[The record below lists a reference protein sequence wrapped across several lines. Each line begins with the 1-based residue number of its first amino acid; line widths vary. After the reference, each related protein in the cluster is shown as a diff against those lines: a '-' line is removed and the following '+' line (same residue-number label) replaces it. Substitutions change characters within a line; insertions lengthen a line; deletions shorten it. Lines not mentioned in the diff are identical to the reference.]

1 MDRTLRLFLTLLAVL
16 TGLAVAPAQARMAP
30 ADAAEVERV
39 ENGARTGG
47 GAAAIAAQAAEV
59 QGQAT
64 RERRDRERIRP
75 RAPAKVIVL
84 IPSIQYGDRLLE

>member
-1 MDRTLRLFLTLLAVL
+1 MDHTLRLFLTLLAVL
-16 TGLAVAPAQARMAP
+16 TGLTVAPAQARMAP
-30 ADAAEVERV
+30 ADSAEVERV

-47 GAAAIAAQAAEV
+47 GASAIAAQAAEV

-64 RERRDRERIRP
+64 RERRERIRP
-75 RAPAKVIVL
+75 RVPAKVFVL

>member
-1 MDRTLRLFLTLLAVL
+1 MDRTLHFLLTLLAVL
-16 TGLAVAPAQARMAP
+16 TGLTVAPAQARMAP

-39 ENGARTGG
+39 ENGARSGG
-47 GAAAIAAQAAEV
+47 GASAIAAQAAEV